1 MHGAFEIHVFNQ
13 RAIDRTLATSPDD
26 AHLKASK
33 YMESGGFTRHGMF
46 TAIIVCRVLPTPHGK
61 TELDGVKASLLQQQR
76 FLEAMI
82 PPHANE
88 VSAYKDELSTL
99 MRDRL
104 VKIPTKA
111 MVLTVSMDRASRSAE
126 TNEQFSKINEEAGH
140 MFMSFLWSDAAL
152 LPGADALHIPPSSV
166 DFNLIATD
174 DMLEEQ
180 RCRST
185 TIKNLPVV
193 KPVIWIPC
201 SSSINDVIKAT
212 LHAAENYSRSCG
224 TRFQT
229 EPLLLIL
236 DKLKKPP
243 DKMLDKA
250 HIEQWNEFLQE
261 RIPILPEVTRAGKH
275 TCSCVEKGH
284 DSTCVYSCAK
294 CVSYFDCVVIAKRKP
309 SSIVPF
315 PNAFLQLQA
324 FAKWNDFVTVTEIS
338 IAAYWKETAAARYL
352 SRTSSILSNKS
363 SPTSESLRSSK
374 RICPNVVHSTRL
386 YGSFCSEVCKKQS
399 AGVATALQ
407 TLYFR
412 ICARMGCH
420 TRIPRS
426 SNYNK
431 FCSSSCLYDTKK
443 GLQSLPPVLAARDLS
458 SKHNENKVCA
468 HSLCNVETIDQ
479 SICCSKVCRLQSED
493 EPYFQRSAMSTL
505 IPTLK
510 LGDLGFRECQLDSYD
525 IRDLLLLAMET
536 TSAATPDLEQ
546 KPRSALS
553 SKANVPGHRECV
565 NPLCDSHSP
574 LGVKYGR
581 CCSKKEVN
589 VDAESK
595 RVTNTSDL
603 VPPCTRISCS
613 STKVQAGIW
622 GSC

>member
-1 MHGAFEIHVFNQ
+1 MHGAFEIHVFDQ

-33 YMESGGFTRHGMF
+33 YMVSGGFTRHGMF

-61 TELDGVKASLLQQQR
+61 TEHDGVKASLLQQQR
-76 FLEAMI
+76 FLEAII

-166 DFNLIATD
+166 DFDLIAAD

-229 EPLLLIL
+229 EPLLSIL

-250 HIEQWNEFLQE
+250 YIEQWNEFLQE

-294 CVSYFDCVVIAKRKP
+294 CVSYFDCVCATLGTWICLSIRTCRCSKCHRKERA
-309 SSIVPF
+309 IVDC
-315 PNAFLQLQA
+315 AA
-324 FAKWNDFVTVTEIS
+324 FAKWNDFVTYRRLLERDRRREIS
-338 IAAYWKETAAARYL
+338 KQNVVNTIELVK
-352 SRTSSILSNKS
+352 SNKRKFKVIEKDICLKPS
-363 SPTSESLRSSK
+363 
-374 RICPNVVHSTRL
+374 CPNVVHSTRL
-386 YGSFCSEVCKKQS
+386 YGSFCSGVCKKQS

-412 ICARMGCH
+412 ICAQMGCH

-431 FCSSSCLYDTKK
+431 FCSSFCLYDTKK
-443 GLQSLPPVLAARDLS
+443 GLQSLPPSARALCAMSKQLTSLSAAQKSAAFNWKTSHILNNRNV
-458 SKHNENKVCA
+458 HFET
-468 HSLCNVETIDQ
+468 NVETRRP
-479 SICCSKVCRLQSED
+479 RLS
-493 EPYFQRSAMSTL
+493 RMST
-505 IPTLK
+505 
-510 LGDLGFRECQLDSYD
+510 
-525 IRDLLLLAMET
+525 
-536 TSAATPDLEQ
+536 
-546 KPRSALS
+546 
-553 SKANVPGHRECV
+553 
-565 NPLCDSHSP
+565 
-574 LGVKYGR
+574 
-581 CCSKKEVN
+581 
-589 VDAESK
+589 
-595 RVTNTSDL
+595 
-603 VPPCTRISCS
+603 
-613 STKVQAGIW
+613 
-622 GSC
+622 

>member
-1 MHGAFEIHVFNQ
+1 
-13 RAIDRTLATSPDD
+13 
-26 AHLKASK
+26 
-33 YMESGGFTRHGMF
+33 
-46 TAIIVCRVLPTPHGK
+46 
-61 TELDGVKASLLQQQR
+61 
-76 FLEAMI
+76 
-82 PPHANE
+82 
-88 VSAYKDELSTL
+88 

-294 CVSYFDCVVIAKRKP
+294 CVSYFDCVCAT
-309 SSIVPF
+309 
-315 PNAFLQLQA
+315 LGT
-324 FAKWNDFVTVTEIS
+324 W
-338 IAAYWKETAAARYL
+338 
-352 SRTSSILSNKS
+352 
-363 SPTSESLRSSK
+363 
-374 RICPNVVHSTRL
+374 ICL
-386 YGSFCSEVCKKQS
+386 
-399 AGVATALQ
+399 
-407 TLYFR
+407 
-412 ICARMGCH
+412 
-420 TRIPRS
+420 
-426 SNYNK
+426 
-431 FCSSSCLYDTKK
+431 
-443 GLQSLPPVLAARDLS
+443 
-458 SKHNENKVCA
+458 
-468 HSLCNVETIDQ
+468 
-479 SICCSKVCRLQSED
+479 SICTCRC
-493 EPYFQRSAMSTL
+493 
-505 IPTLK
+505 LK
-510 LGDLGFRECQLDSYD
+510 CHRKE
-525 IRDLLLLAMET
+525 
-536 TSAATPDLEQ
+536 
-546 KPRSALS
+546 
-553 SKANVPGHRECV
+553 KAVVDCAVP
-565 NPLCDSHSP
+565 
-574 LGVKYGR
+574 
-581 CCSKKEVN
+581 
-589 VDAESK
+589 
-595 RVTNTSDL
+595 
-603 VPPCTRISCS
+603 
-613 STKVQAGIW
+613 
-622 GSC
+622 

>member
-1 MHGAFEIHVFNQ
+1 MHGAFEIHVFDQ

-33 YMESGGFTRHGMF
+33 YMVSGGFTRHGMF
-46 TAIIVCRVLPTPHGK
+46 TAIIVCGVLPTPHGK
-61 TELDGVKASLLQQQR
+61 TEHDGVKASLLQQQR

-140 MFMSFLWSDAAL
+140 IDAAL

-166 DFNLIATD
+166 DFNLIAAD

-180 RCRST
+180 ICRST

-212 LHAAENYSRSCG
+212 LHAAENYSRSC
-224 TRFQT
+224 
-229 EPLLLIL
+229 

-261 RIPILPEVTRAGKH
+261 RIPILPEVTRVGKH
-275 TCSCVEKGH
+275 ICSCVEKRH
-284 DSTCVYSCAK
+284 DSTCVCSYAK
-294 CVSYFDCVVIAKRKP
+294 CVSFLDCVCATLDTWICLSICTCRYLSAIAKRKP
-309 SSIVPF
+309 SSI
-315 PNAFLQLQA
+315 A
-324 FAKWNDFVTVTEIS
+324 FAKWDDFVTVTEIKRDRRRE
-338 IAAYWKETAAARYL
+338 IFEQNVVNTIELVK
-352 SRTSSILSNKS
+352 SNKRKFKVIEKDVCLKPS
-363 SPTSESLRSSK
+363 
-374 RICPNVVHSTRL
+374 CPNVVHLTRL
-386 YGSFCSEVCKKQS
+386 YGSFCLEVCKKQS
-399 AGVATALQ
+399 TGVATALQ

-412 ICARMGCH
+412 ICARMGCY

-426 SNYNK
+426 LNYNK
-431 FCSSSCLYDTKK
+431 FCSSFCLYDTEK

-458 SKHNENKVCA
+458 SEHNENKVCA
-468 HSLCNVETIDQ
+468 RSLCNVETID
-479 SICCSKVCRLQSED
+479 
-493 EPYFQRSAMSTL
+493 
-505 IPTLK
+505 
-510 LGDLGFRECQLDSYD
+510 
-525 IRDLLLLAMET
+525 
-536 TSAATPDLEQ
+536 
-546 KPRSALS
+546 
-553 SKANVPGHRECV
+553 
-565 NPLCDSHSP
+565 
-574 LGVKYGR
+574 
-581 CCSKKEVN
+581 
-589 VDAESK
+589 
-595 RVTNTSDL
+595 
-603 VPPCTRISCS
+603 
-613 STKVQAGIW
+613 
-622 GSC
+622 